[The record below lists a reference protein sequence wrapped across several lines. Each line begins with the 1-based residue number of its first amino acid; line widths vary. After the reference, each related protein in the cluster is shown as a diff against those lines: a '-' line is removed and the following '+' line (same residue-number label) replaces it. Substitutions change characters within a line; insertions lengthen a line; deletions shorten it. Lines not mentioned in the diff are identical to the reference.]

1 MVIEKGFY
9 GHEARYDNQIKI
21 IQDPVSGQI
30 LPPNLLDYW
39 WSNISKLNEINP
51 ATSHLKR
58 ILNEKELKEE
68 FAEIFSQ
75 KGCNKSVV
83 RIRLCLVSLDKNS
96 LKFSSIMVMLIIH

>member
-1 MVIEKGFY
+1 MFFKGFY

-30 LPPNLLDYW
+30 LPPSLFDYW
-39 WSNISKLNEINP
+39 WLNVLKLNEMNN
-51 ATSHLKR
+51 LKR
-58 ILNEKELKEE
+58 VLNDKELKEE

-83 RIRLCLVSLDKNS
+83 CTV
-96 LKFSSIMVMLIIH
+96 

>member
-1 MVIEKGFY
+1 LKGFY

-39 WSNISKLNEINP
+39 WMNVMKLNEMNSSIPN
-51 ATSHLKR
+51 LKR
-58 ILNEKELKEE
+58 VLNEKELKEE

-83 RIRLCLVSLDKNS
+83 CIL
-96 LKFSSIMVMLIIH
+96 SIFDLFRSISIV